1 MTLRK
6 GALLLLPFCRQSSV
20 RVGDVLE
27 TQSWLLADTL
37 KQTFDVTNCSFHRT
51 EIISNEEILG
61 LLYPNWPSSGIPS
74 AQKP

>member
-6 GALLLLPFCRQSSV
+6 GALLLFPFCTQSSA
-20 RVGDVLE
+20 RVGDDLE

-37 KQTFDVTNCSFHRT
+37 KQTFDVTNCSFHHI

-61 LLYPNWPSSGIPS
+61 FLYPNWPSLGIPS